1 MNKEVIDHLQ
11 IPVSFIPFDNSSIEK
26 FSELLRFVREMPFS
40 HAINLSMN
48 IWGGFLV
55 NQSKSAHKI
64 GLLQEREH
72 YVYKGAKL
80 FYDKI
85 LSYPPDT
92 HNFDV
97 LCRVFGEITGEDR
110 FFPLIEKKTTDNG
123 WIVIHPF
130 ASWKPKQWPKFFEL
144 MENLTEQNYKVKV
157 IGTPKEY
164 QDFIVPKN
172 LQNNPSVS
180 FTVLSSV
187 KELMEQIDSCTA
199 FIGND
204 SGPAHYAALIGKPTT
219 IIWGPG
225 LFERI
230 HARGKNVHFC
240 IVPVNCRPC
249 RQKGVTCQ
257 RGNNICLQNVTVEMV
272 LEKFESSLNKHV
284 NHSDRSSD
292 TPL

>member
-1 MNKEVIDHLQ
+1 MQ
-11 IPVSFIPFDNSSIEK
+11 G
-26 FSELLRFVREMPFS
+26 
-40 HAINLSMN
+40 
-48 IWGGFLV
+48 IWG
-55 NQSKSAHKI
+55 KSPGK
-64 GLLQEREH
+64 
-72 YVYKGAKL
+72 
-80 FYDKI
+80 
-85 LSYPPDT
+85 
-92 HNFDV
+92 
-97 LCRVFGEITGEDR
+97 TG
-110 FFPLIEKKTTDNG
+110 FFPEEKKTTDKRMDSYSS
-123 WIVIHPF
+123 VSQ
-130 ASWKPKQWPKFFEL
+130 SWKPKQWPKFFEL

-157 IGTPKEY
+157 IGTTKKY